1 MAAYTPADL
10 AAHLQTNLD
19 TASAVLA
26 LKVATDVVFTYT
38 RGQGFNAVT
47 GAPGDDLAAVALTV
61 AGRIYTNPA
70 ATEMTSIDDYTV
82 RYAAFNGW
90 TLPELAVLNTYR
102 RRTA

>member
-1 MAAYTPADL
+1 MAAYTAADL
-10 AAHLQTNLD
+10 AAHLQTDVD
-19 TASAVLA
+19 TATATLA
-26 LKVATDVVFTYT
+26 LKVATDVVRTYT
-38 RGQGFNAVT
+38 RDEGFNIVT
-47 GAPGDDLAAVALTV
+47 GAPGDDLAAVILLV

>member
-10 AAHLQTNLD
+10 AAHLQTDVD
-19 TASAVLA
+19 TATAVLA
-26 LKVATDVVFTYT
+26 LKVATDVVRSYT
-38 RGQGFNAVT
+38 RGEGFNVVT
-47 GAPGDDLAAVALTV
+47 GAPGDDLAAVVLMA

-102 RRTA
+102 RRAA

>member
-1 MAAYTPADL
+1 MAAYTATDL
-10 AAHLQTNLD
+10 AAHLQTDVD
-19 TASAVLA
+19 TATAVLA

-47 GAPGDDLAAVALTV
+47 GQPGDDLAAVVLLA

-70 ATEMTSIDDYTV
+70 ATEMTTVDDYTV

>member
-1 MAAYTPADL
+1 MMPRPRSQD
-10 AAHLQTNLD
+10 
-19 TASAVLA
+19 
-26 LKVATDVVFTYT
+26 
-38 RGQGFNAVT
+38 RG
-47 GAPGDDLAAVALTV
+47 
-61 AGRIYTNPA
+61 IYTNPA

>member
-10 AAHLQTNLD
+10 AAHLQTDVD
-19 TASAVLA
+19 TATAVLA

-38 RGQGFNAVT
+38 RGQGFNVVT
-47 GAPGDDLAAVALTV
+47 GAPGDDLAAVVLMA

-90 TLPELAVLNTYR
+90 TLPELSVLNTYR

>member
-1 MAAYTPADL
+1 MAAYGVTDL
-10 AAHLQTNLD
+10 ASHLQTDVD

-26 LKVATDVVFTYT
+26 LKVATDVVRTYT
-38 RGQGFNAVT
+38 RGEGFNAVT
-47 GAPGDDLAAVALTV
+47 GAPGDDLAAVILLV

-102 RRTA
+102 RRAA

>member
-1 MAAYTPADL
+1 VAAYTATDL
-10 AAHLQTNLD
+10 AAHLQTDVD
-19 TASAVLA
+19 TATAVLA
-26 LKVATDVVFTYT
+26 LKVATDVVRTYT
-38 RGQGFNAVT
+38 RGEGFNIVT
-47 GAPGDDLAAVALTV
+47 GAPGDDLAAVVLMA

>member
-1 MAAYTPADL
+1 MAAYTATDL
-10 AAHLQTNLD
+10 AAHLQTDVD
-19 TASAVLA
+19 TATAVLA

-47 GAPGDDLAAVALTV
+47 GAPGDDLAAVVLLV

-70 ATEMTSIDDYTV
+70 ATEMTQIDDYTV

>member
-1 MAAYTPADL
+1 MAAYTAFDL
-10 AAHLQTNLD
+10 AAHLQTDVD
-19 TASAVLA
+19 TATAVLA

-47 GAPGDDLAAVALTV
+47 GAPGADLAAVVLLA

-102 RRTA
+102 RRAA